1 MPQADSDE
9 RCRAREFYQPPP
21 GHSRQES
28 PSFGQRDDVR
38 LISGGSPP
46 NGWGTTHGVR
56 SRSHGPAA
64 HTSFGRTAHVS
75 VVAMI
80 DSTGS
85 AIYAAL
91 NGLAARQRVIANNVA
106 NIETPGFIAGRVSF
120 EDSLRSAIA
129 GGDAGA
135 TSVAT
140 TRSADPVNQNGNNL
154 SLDNEVVSLT
164 DTDLRYQLMVQAMNQ
179 KFGLL
184 RSAIGGGA

>member
-1 MPQADSDE
+1 
-9 RCRAREFYQPPP
+9 
-21 GHSRQES
+21 
-28 PSFGQRDDVR
+28 
-38 LISGGSPP
+38 
-46 NGWGTTHGVR
+46 
-56 SRSHGPAA
+56 
-64 HTSFGRTAHVS
+64 
-75 VVAMI
+75 MI

-106 NIETPGFIAGRVSF
+106 NVETPGFIAGRVSF

-129 GGDAGA
+129 GGDAAA

-140 TRSADPVNQNGNNL
+140 TRSADPVNQNGNNV

-184 RSAIGGGA
+184 RTAIGGGG